1 MTRGPNKGE
10 GGRPKKAVEHH
21 RSVSVVVRFTPA
33 EMAAIE
39 KHRGEKEP
47 VSALVRRLALRVE

>member
-10 GGRPKKAVEHH
+10 GGRPKKPPEHR

-33 EMAAIE
+33 EMEALE
-39 KHRGEKEP
+39 QHRGEKEP
-47 VSALVRRLALRVE
+47 VSALVRCLALRVE